1 MANAVLDDVPDD
13 EPISGVDVLGTD
25 DGDWGRDYDDYD
37 EQDDQ
42 DVDIPEEPVQ
52 PGRSTVSSDATIIA
66 AHETVSD
73 VDDSSDDINTVVSAM
88 ANAVLDDVPD
98 DEPISGVDVLGTDDG
113 DWGRDYDDYDEQD
126 DHDVDILGEP
136 VQPGRNTISRIYQSR
151 PAIEARSF
159 DMQLLRWPKRPQSRL
174 QDLEWTQSEQA
185 LLDSWPLISTKA
197 YHHDHSGNSGVS
209 LRDTTP
215 SGCVCDAAR
224 PCDVPPMTW
233 PRRPLSRLQE
243 LELLRREQEPL
254 GSRLLTAMNTHLCMM
269 QSVIAVVMLCWLL
282 YWND

>member
-1 MANAVLDDVPDD
+1 
-13 EPISGVDVLGTD
+13 
-25 DGDWGRDYDDYD
+25 
-37 EQDDQ
+37 
-42 DVDIPEEPVQ
+42 
-52 PGRSTVSSDATIIA
+52 
-66 AHETVSD
+66 
-73 VDDSSDDINTVVSAM
+73 
-88 ANAVLDDVPD
+88 
-98 DEPISGVDVLGTDDG
+98 
-113 DWGRDYDDYDEQD
+113 
-126 DHDVDILGEP
+126 
-136 VQPGRNTISRIYQSR
+136 VQPGRNTISRIYHSR

-209 LRDTTP
+209 LRDTTTP